1 MAIQLNKISVTQTVC
16 VRKWEISHK
25 WLTCL
30 RGPVLHVGDVLC
42 VSDCFRHKRI
52 GKVILII
59 TYIFTAWS
67 ITVVL
72 VSLPNQYLFH
82 QRTITFF
89 LTCVLNI
96 KLNCLLFIK
105 QTEDVWWG
113 NGTKSK
119 SVINSH
125 QLYKTNNKKT
135 KNIFAAAQF
144 IAFSWTFYFERYCN
158 PFAAIM
164 FVYKP
169 LCKHKRCFLLNKT
182 ELMSQCCECQI
193 IIPKPPSFF
202 VA

>member
-105 QTEDVWWG
+105 QTEDVWWE
-113 NGTKSK
+113 NGTFS
-119 SVINSH
+119 SVV
-125 QLYKTNNKKT
+125 QNKQQ
-135 KNIFAAAQF
+135 KNQKHICCSAV
-144 IAFSWTFYFERYCN
+144 YCFLVN
-158 PFAAIM
+158 VLFWEILQ
-164 FVYKP
+164 P
-169 LCKHKRCFLLNKT
+169 LCSYYVC
-182 ELMSQCCECQI
+182 
-193 IIPKPPSFF
+193 
-202 VA
+202 V